1 MNANEVNAVIDNLA
15 DKLGLA
21 AGNAAQLV
29 PEFAKYS
36 IATDAVQVL
45 VYGLIVAV
53 CAALIIWAARR
64 DPDLGYNAGGVYIV
78 CGIIGV
84 IFTVAF
90 LLELSDLVGWIASP
104 QAATVKYIL
113 GVMK

>member
-1 MNANEVNAVIDNLA
+1 M
-15 DKLGLA
+15 
-21 AGNAAQLV
+21 

-45 VYGLIVAV
+45 VYGLIVAA
-53 CAALIIWAARR
+53 CAASIIWAARR
-64 DPDLGYNAGGVYIV
+64 DPDLGYNASGVYIV

-84 IFTVAF
+84 IFTVVF
-90 LLELSDLVGWIASP
+90 LWELSDLVGWLASP

-113 GVMK
+113 GEIK